1 MPATLR
7 QASEREKDIRYSSR
21 TRVITTLALE
31 RRKVARAAQRL
42 MTKLPERLRSDPDA
56 QALAQLNDGCGAGV
70 DVVHLIYRS
79 KDYEN
84 DAKDYEFSRWTM
96 REHWSSG
103 YADVLQTLRHPAW
116 RGRGPGDGSVRVFD
130 LVERDAS
137 AKGTG
142 HAH

>member
-1 MPATLR
+1 
-7 QASEREKDIRYSSR
+7 
-21 TRVITTLALE
+21 
-31 RRKVARAAQRL
+31 
-42 MTKLPERLRSDPDA
+42 
-56 QALAQLNDGCGAGV
+56 V
-70 DVVHLIYRS
+70 DVVQLIYRS

-103 YADVLQTLRHPAW
+103 YADVLQTLSHPAW
-116 RGRGPGDGSVRVFD
+116 RRRGPGDGSVRVFD
-130 LVERDAS
+130 LVERDRERDAS

>member
-1 MPATLR
+1 MSWSTSATSTR
-7 QASEREKDIRYSSR
+7 AMYGSR
-21 TRVITTLALE
+21 WAPSTS
-31 RRKVARAAQRL
+31 ARAAQRL

-56 QALAQLNDGCGAGV
+56 QALAQLNDGCGTGV

-116 RGRGPGDGSVRVFD
+116 RGR
-130 LVERDAS
+130 
-137 AKGTG
+137 
-142 HAH
+142 